1 MKGRPDIE
9 FKVSRQSLWRENLR
23 QALEVVKANRMR
35 SSLLI
40 LGVAIGVM
48 TILAMVTVLSGLG
61 RKINRDLVSANRPY
75 LIVQRFD
82 MFVGGVDEEEYLRRK
97 GFEPED
103 AEALAAGCPA
113 LDQVCYTL
121 SPSNVFV
128 LYYKSERTRPLQVIG
143 TSSNMPDIYSLRL
156 ENGRFFTQAEEA
168 HRNRVIVIG
177 YGPARDLFPSEEP
190 LGKIIHV
197 GEHRYEVVGTFAKRK
212 HFIGSISD
220 NFAVIPATSFAKD
233 FQKKFDEQS
242 ITANVKDGFTLEEG
256 QEEITNVLRI
266 QRRLRPGEPNN
277 FSVTTSEVFLKTI
290 GKVTFYIGLVLI
302 VIASIGLVV
311 GGIGVMNIMLISVA
325 ERTREIGVR
334 MAIGANKRDVAQQFL
349 IESATL
355 TGLGG
360 LLGTLLGTLA
370 AVLVSRAIHFPF
382 YFSIAWTMIAVLFSV
397 LVGVIFG
404 LYPAKRAA
412 QLDPVVALHYE

>member
-1 MKGRPDIE
+1 MMIRPDTG
-9 FKVSRQSLWRENLR
+9 FKITRHSLWRENLL
-23 QALEVVKANRMR
+23 QALGVIKTNRMR

-48 TILAMVTVLSGLG
+48 TILAMVTVLNGLG
-61 RKINRDLVSANRPY
+61 RKINKDLVSANRPY
-75 LIVQRFD
+75 LIVQKFD
-82 MFVGGVDEEEYLRRK
+82 MFVGGVEEDEYLRRE

-103 AEALAAGCPA
+103 AEALAEGCDA
-113 LDQVCYTL
+113 LDIVCYTV

-128 LYYKSERTRPLQVIG
+128 LFYKSERTRPLQVAG
-143 TSSNMPDIYSLRL
+143 TSFTMPDIYSLKIEHGRFYNRL
-156 ENGRFFTQAEEA
+156 EQT
-168 HRNRVIVIG
+168 HRKRVIVIG
-177 YGPARDLFPSEEP
+177 YGPAQDLFPNEDP
-190 LGKIIHV
+190 IGKTVRI

-220 NFAVIPATSFAKD
+220 NFAVIPYTSYAKD
-233 FQKKFDEQS
+233 FQKKFDDPG
-242 ITANVKDGFTLEEG
+242 ITANVKAGFTLEEG
-256 QEEITNVLRI
+256 QEQITNVLRI
-266 QRRLRPGEPNN
+266 QRNLRPGEKNN
-277 FSVTTSEVFLKTI
+277 FAITTSEVFLETI

-334 MAIGANKRDVAQQFL
+334 LAIGANKRDVAQQFL

-355 TGLGG
+355 TGIGG
-360 LLGTLLGTLA
+360 IIGTLLGTVG
-370 AVLVSRAIHFPF
+370 AVLISNLIHFPF
-382 YFSIAWTMIAVLFSV
+382 EFSVTWTVIAVLFSV

-412 QLDPVVALHYE
+412 QLDPVEALHYE